1 MCDKTLDFIKKYSL
15 NWKNLNPDYEIK
27 LYDNELCKNF
37 LLEEYSQL
45 YLDIFNFIPDGPI
58 KADFWRL
65 CILYKYGGV
74 YSDADN
80 EPLLPLIDFIED
92 DVSFVTCSS
101 YWDAM
106 RFNFNPN
113 FIMCYKNDEIISK
126 CIDWYINKYNNRET
140 FRYNY
145 WDWSVMNCFT
155 QILSLPNYVKEP
167 RIYYLNDKKIQII
180 KECPGNNHYDAHNIY
195 NNKRVFNNRYKD
207 WDHDNHS
214 FK

>member
-1 MCDKTLDFIKKYSL
+1 MCDKTLDFIKKFSL

-27 LYDNELCKNF
+27 LYDNELCKKF

-45 YLDIFNFIPDGPI
+45 FLDIFNFIPDGPI

-80 EPLLPLIDFIED
+80 EPLLPLKDFIED

-113 FIMCYKNDEIISK
+113 FIICYKNDEIINK
-126 CIDWYINKYNNRET
+126 CINWYIEKYNNRYN

-145 WDWSVMNCFT
+145 WDWSIMNCFT
-155 QILSLPNYVKEP
+155 QILSLPDYIKEP
-167 RIYYLNDKKIQII
+167 KTYYLNNNKIQII

-207 WDHDNHS
+207 WDYNNHS